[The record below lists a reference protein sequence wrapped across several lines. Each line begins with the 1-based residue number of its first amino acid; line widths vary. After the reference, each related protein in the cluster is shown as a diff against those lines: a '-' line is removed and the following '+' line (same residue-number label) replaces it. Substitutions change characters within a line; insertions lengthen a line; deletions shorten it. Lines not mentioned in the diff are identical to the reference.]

1 MNKEEKW
8 KAIIENDSRY
18 DGEFFYGVK
27 TTKIFCRPSC
37 KSKNPVKENVKFFSN
52 TESALK
58 SGFRPCK
65 RCRPDLIE
73 YNPITNIANSMKEIY
88 DKYYFDEELMNIK
101 IRDLHIAKSHLIR
114 VFNKTFSIT
123 PKAYI
128 SKIRINKAKELLKA
142 SDKSITEIS
151 YDCGYKSLSTFY
163 DNFKKVEGMS
173 PMSYRIK

>member
-8 KAIIENDSRY
+8 KAVIGNDSRY

-27 TTKIFCRPSC
+27 TTRIFCRPSC
-37 KSKNPVKENVKFFSN
+37 KSKNPIKENVVFFS
-52 TESALK
+52 TAESAIK

-73 YNPITNIANSMKEIY
+73 YNPIINIARSMKEIY
-88 DKYYFDEELMNIK
+88 DKYYFDEELISFK
-101 IRDLHIAKSHLIR
+101 LGELHIARSHLTR
-114 VFNKTFSIT
+114 AFNKTFSLT
-123 PKAYI
+123 PNAYI
-128 SKIRINKAKELLKA
+128 NKIRIEKAKELLKA

-163 DNFKKVEGMS
+163 DNFKKVEGVS
-173 PMSYRIK
+173 PMSYRLK

>member
-1 MNKEEKW
+1 M
-8 KAIIENDSRY
+8 
-18 DGEFFYGVK
+18 
-27 TTKIFCRPSC
+27 
-37 KSKNPVKENVKFFSN
+37 KFFST

-88 DKYYFDEELMNIK
+88 DKYYFDEELIK
-101 IRDLHIAKSHLIR
+101 IKISNLHIAKSHLIR
-114 VFNKTFSIT
+114 VFNKTFSLT